1 MSNVFI
7 RSQDREKLYCFGI
20 SFNSLQYSEEM
31 EPKRGN
37 KAEKHHAIYIADGCL
52 EKIAE
57 YESKERCIEVLDE
70 LQEVCGKYLMVQG
83 GAALIRGGMNVQ
95 PGAFEIPRVY
105 EMPEK

>member
-31 EPKRGN
+31 EHKRGN

-57 YESKERCIEVLDE
+57 YESKYWMNCR
-70 LQEVCGKYLMVQG
+70 KY
-83 GAALIRGGMNVQ
+83 AENISWYREALH
-95 PGAFEIPRVY
+95 
-105 EMPEK
+105 